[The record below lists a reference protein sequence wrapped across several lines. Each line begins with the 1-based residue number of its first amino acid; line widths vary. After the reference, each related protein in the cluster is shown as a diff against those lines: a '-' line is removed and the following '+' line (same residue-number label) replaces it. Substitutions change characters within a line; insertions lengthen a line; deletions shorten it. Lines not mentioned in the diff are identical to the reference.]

1 MLALGAAVLAAA
13 LVLGVPKLLSGDHD
27 EYGRIA
33 IPPGKGVVELPAG
46 KVVVFYEEG
55 RAIPIDEAI
64 PEPEVEWTIRPEG
77 GGEPLAL
84 DGDGG
89 RETNIDEVRAWT
101 DFETLDV
108 PEASPYEVEILDAT
122 TPGSGPAVTFGTS
135 GVEGTTI
142 ALVIGGLVVGGVLMT
157 LALVG
162 RREDG
167 SNRS

>member
-1 MLALGAAVLAAA
+1 MLVLGAAALAAA
-13 LVLGVPKLLSGDHD
+13 LGLGAPKLFSGDHD

-33 IPPGKGVVELPAG
+33 IPPGKGVVDLPAG
-46 KVVVFYEEG
+46 EVVVFYEEG

-64 PEPEVEWTIRPEG
+64 PEPQVEWTIRPEG

-89 RETNIDEVRAWT
+89 RETNLDEARAWT

-108 PEASPYEVEILDAT
+108 PEAGPYEVEILDAAT
-122 TPGSGPAVTFGTS
+122 AGSEPAVSFGTS
-135 GVEGTTI
+135 GVMGLTI
-142 ALVIGGLVVGGVLMT
+142 ALVIGGLVVGGVLVT

-162 RREDG
+162 RREDVDRDG
-167 SNRS
+167 